1 MKDDTRCADVAATWG
16 EGGQQAVQRL
26 GKGLC
31 AGEERS
37 LEDEEKE
44 GRGAERGS
52 GRDEER
58 EERQRRKERTERER
72 ERNADRIISNAPQ
85 HVAPVGP
92 PPGCQTCFFLCAI
105 VSKVQRERG
114 CRINVVRP
122 STDFN
127 IRSRNRPRDRR
138 QKEFDVALEVTSSRK
153 SRRVICAPRDTVR
166 SEIHCRNT
174 TGGANSDH

>member
-1 MKDDTRCADVAATWG
+1 MKDDTRCADVAATCG
-16 EGGQQAVQRL
+16 EGDQQGPEL

-44 GRGAERGS
+44 GRRAKRGS
-52 GRDEER
+52 REDERRETEEER
-58 EERQRRKERTERER
+58 ERKEK

-85 HVAPVGP
+85 HVAPLGP

-114 CRINVVRP
+114 CRINVV
-122 STDFN
+122 SV
-127 IRSRNRPRDRR
+127 DR
-138 QKEFDVALEVTSSRK
+138 F
-153 SRRVICAPRDTVR
+153 
-166 SEIHCRNT
+166 
-174 TGGANSDH
+174 